1 MSKASE
7 KIPEEGLKYAIDIFV
22 NRVLSETEKNNLM
35 IALGEAVRSTV
46 GPTKS
51 GLIMIYSEKNEAGVA

>member
-7 KIPEEGLKYAIDIFV
+7 KMLEEGLKYDIDISI
-22 NRVLSETEKNNLM
+22 NRVLSEAEKNNLM
-35 IALGEAVRSTV
+35 IALGEAVRDTL

-51 GLIMIYSEKNEAGVA
+51 GFILIYSEKNEVGVA